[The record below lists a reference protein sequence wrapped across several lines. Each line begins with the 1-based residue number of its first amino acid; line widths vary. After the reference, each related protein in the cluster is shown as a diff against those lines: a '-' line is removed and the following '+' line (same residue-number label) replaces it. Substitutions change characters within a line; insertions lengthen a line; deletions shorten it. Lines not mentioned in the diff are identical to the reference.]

1 MHRVPH
7 VLRGLPRD
15 QYQRG
20 RGLADLPAS
29 AGNRRA
35 LYLSEMHRLS
45 HVLPGGRLHRRNRH
59 RPLAG
64 PAAAGSVDGESKMAA
79 DAMNAVPAVEERSLT
94 SFEMTENTYDI
105 KRHHCH
111 FERSEKSFF
120 KRLER
125 LEPMK
130 SLERGFHATHPQGLF
145 RQVGLPH
152 RLHRTRRRI
161 SPAPDRA
168 LPAALG

>member
-79 DAMNAVPAVEERSLT
+79 DAMNAVPAVKEGSVRSL
-94 SFEMTENTYDI
+94 ELTENTYDI
-105 KRHHCH
+105 KRTNFL

-120 KRLER
+120 KRVER
-125 LEPMK
+125 LKPRK
-130 SLERGFHATHPQGLF
+130 WL
-145 RQVGLPH
+145 
-152 RLHRTRRRI
+152 
-161 SPAPDRA
+161 
-168 LPAALG
+168 